1 MNEIDILNRPFAV
14 NHITQT
20 KHSVLLIVVTDC
32 VKRFTARPCH
42 STRQAAK
49 AETVVST
56 RQTQNLPSS

>member
-20 KHSVLLIVVTDC
+20 KHSVLL
-32 VKRFTARPCH
+32 KRFTARPCQ

-49 AETVVST
+49 AETVVSP

>member
-42 STRQAAK
+42 SARQAAK
-49 AETVVST
+49 VENFITP
-56 RQTQNLPSS
+56 RQT